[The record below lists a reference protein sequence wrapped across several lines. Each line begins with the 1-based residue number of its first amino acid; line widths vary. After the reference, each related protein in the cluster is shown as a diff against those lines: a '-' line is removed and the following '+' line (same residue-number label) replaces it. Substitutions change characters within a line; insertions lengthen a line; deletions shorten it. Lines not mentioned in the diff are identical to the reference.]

1 METYT
6 IILLILTFFINS
18 ALFIIW
24 NNNAWQNK
32 ILKYMLL
39 INSLIAIPPIL
50 ELSTGQKM
58 FITTYTYMI
67 IQLIVI
73 GLLALAWRSNNK
85 LNSIFKIVLLS
96 VAMFILTWVLLIN

>member
-24 NNNAWQNK
+24 NNNAWRDK

-50 ELSTGQKM
+50 ELSTGIEM
-58 FITTYTYMI
+58 FITIYTYMI
-67 IQLIVI
+67 IQLIII

-96 VAMFILTWVLLIN
+96 VAMFILTWILLIN

>member
-58 FITTYTYMI
+58 FR
-67 IQLIVI
+67 QAV
-73 GLLALAWRSNNK
+73 
-85 LNSIFKIVLLS
+85 V
-96 VAMFILTWVLLIN
+96 

>member
-6 IILLILTFFINS
+6 IILLIVTFFINS
-18 ALFIIW
+18 ALFILW
-24 NNNAWQNK
+24 KNKAWQDN

-50 ELSTGQKM
+50 ELSTGQEM

-67 IQLIVI
+67 IQLIII
-73 GLLALAWRSNNK
+73 GLLALFWRSNNK
-85 LNSIFKIVLLS
+85 LNSTFKIVLLS
-96 VAMFILTWVLLIN
+96 VAMFILTWILLIN